1 MRLDVSMLR
10 GSRQWAFPRVFVCS
24 LAVIDV
30 GRDANAAGHGIIFR
44 LEMRVCVYVDDRK
57 GEREWCV
64 YVCVCVCVFA
74 VARRSRKVPCQIS
87 RPGLRL
93 LTQKNVNIAE
103 NEVEVKCVNGL
114 VWELPLCQ
122 KQLVRMRSRER
133 GLINYLHILDWRS
146 C

>member
-1 MRLDVSMLR
+1 M
-10 GSRQWAFPRVFVCS
+10 
-24 LAVIDV
+24 
-30 GRDANAAGHGIIFR
+30 
-44 LEMRVCVYVDDRK
+44 YVDDRK
-57 GEREWCV
+57 GERECC
-64 YVCVCVCVFA
+64 VCVCVCSGPAEKKSPLPNKSSGVEA
-74 VARRSRKVPCQIS
+74 PCA
-87 RPGLRL
+87 
-93 LTQKNVNIAE
+93 KNVNITE